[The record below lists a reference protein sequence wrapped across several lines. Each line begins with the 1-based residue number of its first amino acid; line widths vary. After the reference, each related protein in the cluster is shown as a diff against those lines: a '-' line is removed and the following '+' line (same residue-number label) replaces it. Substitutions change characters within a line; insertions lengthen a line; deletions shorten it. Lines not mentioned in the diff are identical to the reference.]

1 MDLKLLL
8 ILQFLQG
15 HVLLQV
21 WFIKLKGKGKV
32 TSRNVFFIQL
42 IITEWHFSQRSMC

>member
-32 TSRNVFFIQL
+32 TSKNDFFFL
-42 IITEWHFSQRSMC
+42 YN